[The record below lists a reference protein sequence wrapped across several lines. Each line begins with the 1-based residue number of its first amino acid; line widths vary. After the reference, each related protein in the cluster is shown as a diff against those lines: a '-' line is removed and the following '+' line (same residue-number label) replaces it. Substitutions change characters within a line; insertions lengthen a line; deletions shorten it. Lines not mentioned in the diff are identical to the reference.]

1 MESAINAD
9 IEWSVGP
16 DGVGTLLLNRA
27 AKRNALSPEMV
38 GQALEAIPA
47 MADEGIRV
55 ATIRGAGTAF
65 CSGVDTSGGLEP
77 SPGQPAGPDLL
88 DALALSP
95 IFWVAVVEG
104 PALGAGAAIPA
115 VCPLTVATTEAWFS
129 LPEID
134 LGLYPAPMVAY
145 LEPRLGRQFCL
156 EWGLLGH
163 RISAAEAQQRGLV
176 SMVVDPPQLEA
187 TVTELTARLTALPWA
202 TERAL
207 TSWQALFR
215 SSTFLE
221 RKAVLDRLLQLPPAD
236 WNPPAD
242 RRRPAIPAGNHG
254 SYPTERERSSR

>member
-1 MESAINAD
+1 M
-9 IEWSVGP
+9 
-16 DGVGTLLLNRA
+16 LR
-27 AKRNALSPEMV
+27 
-38 GQALEAIPA
+38 QALQAVQE

-55 ATIRGAGTAF
+55 ATIRGARSAF
-65 CSGVDTSGGLEP
+65 CSGVDTSEGLEP
-77 SPGQPAGPDLL
+77 RPGGPTGSDLL

-115 VCPLTVATTEAWFS
+115 VCPMTVATSDAWFS

-163 RISAAEAQQRGLV
+163 RIQVEEARERGLV
-176 SMVVDPPQLEA
+176 SLVVDGSQVDA
-187 TVTELTARLTALPWA
+187 TVAELTARLVALPWA
-202 TERAL
+202 TEQAL
-207 TSWQALFR
+207 TSWQEMFR
-215 SSTFLE
+215 GSAFRE

-236 WNPPAD
+236 WLRPSDRTPQEMPAD
-242 RRRPAIPAGNHG
+242 APG
-254 SYPTERERSSR
+254 SSAMERERSPR